1 MTPGALLDLTDATP
15 DTARMRHERHAR
27 LVASMREDGVD
38 ALLLLGQANAGY
50 ATGVR
55 VPACEQAR
63 ALHRRPVAL
72 VTADG
77 ADPHLWTWYPEGAP
91 PGLPAAHVHPGL
103 RLEFDA
109 DARALV
115 GAVHDVCP
123 TGAVAV
129 DEWTMPLRAAF
140 DRPVGDAG
148 PTIGRAKLQ
157 KTADELACM
166 RRAQRINEAAVA
178 DVKAM
183 LAPGVRGTDLTA
195 RLLERAFALGATGNT
210 VDPIWQVMPPSIA
223 SGPRTLTGD
232 VIFPLCTTTEP
243 FARGDVIWVD
253 NGLQFA
259 GYQSDFGHTWIVGEA
274 PDAIKRAQ
282 CARYRAV
289 VDAVV
294 DAMRPG
300 VAARDLTRV
309 ARAVED
315 GRRTPWLAHFYL
327 GHGAGTESAEAP
339 LVGTDLGDAFD
350 ETVVLLPGMVL
361 VLEPVIWDDGHSG
374 FRAEDVVAVTETGA
388 ERLSSLDFSD
398 YEGTR

>member
-1 MTPGALLDLTDATP
+1 MTPSATPTLEDATP
-15 DTARMRHERHAR
+15 DLARMRRERHAR
-27 LVASMREDGVD
+27 LVASMRTDGVD
-38 ALLLLGQANAGY
+38 ALLLLGQANVGY
-50 ATGVR
+50 ATGAR
-55 VPACEQAR
+55 VPACDQSR

-77 ADPHLWTWYPEGAP
+77 DPPHLWTWYPDGAP
-91 PGLPAAHVHPGL
+91 PDLPADHVHPGL
-103 RLEFDA
+103 RLELDP
-109 DARALV
+109 DARALAA
-115 GAVHDVCP
+115 AVHDACP
-123 TGAVAV
+123 TGTLAV
-129 DEWTMPLRAAF
+129 DELTMPLRAAL
-140 DRPVGDAG
+140 DRTVADPNL
-148 PTIGRAKLQ
+148 TLGRAKVQ
-157 KTADELACM
+157 KTADEIGCI

-195 RLLERAFALGATGNT
+195 RLLERAFALGASGNT

-223 SGPRTLTGD
+223 AGPLTLTGD
-232 VIFPLCTTTEP
+232 VIFPLCTTTAP

-253 NGLQFA
+253 NGLQYE

-274 PDAIKRAQ
+274 PDATKRSQ

-300 VAARDLTRV
+300 VTARDLTRV
-309 ARAVED
+309 ARGVEA

-350 ETVVLLPGMVL
+350 ESVVLAPGMVL

-388 ERLSSLDFSD
+388 ERLSTLDFSD
-398 YEGTR
+398 YE